1 MLMKW
6 RKRLMSRWQMFSNN
20 PAGRNV
26 GDCAVR
32 AVSLALDTDWETA
45 YALIAMNGYLM
56 GDVISSNA
64 VFGSV
69 LRQNGFSRYV
79 IPNTCPDCYTV
90 GDFADDHPK
99 GVFVVGTG
107 NHVVTVKDGVVYDSW
122 DSRKE
127 VPVYY
132 WTRKESA

>member
-1 MLMKW
+1 MAEWKLF
-6 RKRLMSRWQMFSNN
+6 QNN

-32 AVSLALDTDWETA
+32 AVSVALGTDWETA
-45 YALIAMNGYLM
+45 YAMIAMNGFLM

-69 LRQNGFSRYV
+69 LRQHGFQRAA
-79 IPNTCPDCYTV
+79 IPNSCPDCYSV
-90 GDFADDHPK
+90 AEFADDHPN

-107 NHVVTVKDGVVYDSW
+107 NHVVTVIDGVVFDSW

-127 VPVYY
+127 IPIYY
-132 WTRKESA
+132 WSKETEE